1 MFYVGIVNFGE
12 PLTKGHSVC
21 WDTDDFKAL
30 SVNFAFAPWSV
41 RRFRYWTKL
50 HNYIFFQFFTPFNV
64 VNLGFLLIARYMSCK
79 LLFKLAGSSN
89 MNEQLSS
96 SMIIM
101 PNTSNHT
108 VIVWIKII
116 SYK

>member
-1 MFYVGIVNFGE
+1 MYVGIQMTLRHYLSTL
-12 PLTKGHSVC
+12 PLPHGLLEGSDIELYYTI
-21 WDTDDFKAL
+21 
-30 SVNFAFAPWSV
+30 
-41 RRFRYWTKL
+41 
-50 HNYIFFQFFTPFNV
+50 IFSFTFFTPFNV

-79 LLFKLAGSSN
+79 LPSKLAGSSN
-89 MNEQLSS
+89 MNEQLSL

-108 VIVWIKII
+108 VIVWIKIV